1 MNLFRYEISDPIA
14 IAGLW
19 AVFAII
25 VWRGQIAFALGIF
38 LATHSWIFNVD
49 IGHLNMLWQAE
60 ALLVGA
66 ALSRCVRGGG
76 SVWKACNRLL
86 VLQYL
91 AVVGLWTTWI
101 LVLYWAEPEQN
112 EQAAL
117 LMKNFCLYSILPSTL
132 TVVFVSNLKQLRQ
145 FVYGFIGVSALTS
158 IASSLISTVSPESG
172 MTLVRGFDGVNYITY
187 SFQFAI
193 AILLCFGLL
202 LTAKRTLAK
211 SLLLAAMALF
221 TSTLLQTGAR
231 ASAIGVGVAVLF
243 ISWWTM
249 SRRLVNGGW
258 HTLLYTGLLGAVG
271 GFTYLF
277 TGLGTDVLGLRWK
290 LSGTDYSVRTDY
302 WANAFGVFSNFPLLG
317 RGITYFPDY
326 DNAHNILLDLLASQ
340 GVVGFLLL
348 LLFGCVVLQAL
359 RRKFFLVASPE
370 AMVWKT
376 ILVSIFM
383 FTAIHTQTSG
393 SVLSISHFFWAPAL
407 LIQLASMRKTTGCAQ
422 ARRLGT
428 SIMQAKGCLDTP

>member
-14 IAGLW
+14 IAVLW

-49 IGHLNMLWQAE
+49 IGPLNMLWLAE

-66 ALSRCVRGGG
+66 ALSRCLRGGT

-112 EQAAL
+112 EQATL

-145 FVYGFIGVSALTS
+145 FVHGFIGVSALTS

-172 MTLVRGFDGVNYITY
+172 QDLVRGFDGVNYITY

-202 LTAKRTLAK
+202 LTAKRAIGK

-258 HTLLYTGLLGAVG
+258 RTLLYTGLLGAVG

-277 TGLGTDVLGLRWK
+277 TGLGTGVLYLRWK
-290 LSGTDYSVRTDY
+290 SSGTDYSVRTDY
-302 WANAFGVFSNFPLLG
+302 WSNAFSVFSKSPLLG
-317 RGITYFPDY
+317 RGITYLPDY

-340 GVVGFLLL
+340 GIVGFLLL
-348 LLFGCVVLQAL
+348 LLFGCVVLQAFRL
-359 RRKFFLVASPE
+359 KFFLTTNPE
-370 AMVWKT
+370 VMVWKT
-376 ILVSIFM
+376 ILASIFV

-393 SVLSISHFFWAPAL
+393 SVVSISHFFWAPAL
-407 LIQLASMRKTTGCAQ
+407 LMQLASMRKTTGCAQ
-422 ARRLGT
+422 TRRRGT
-428 SIMQAKGCLDTP
+428 SIMQAKGCFDTP